1 MKHRDW
7 YPLFVSGLALGVAFA
22 CGTGGDRKTVIP
34 PKDKSGNLRVVGTP
48 IDLDAK
54 QVVTFDGLKSEL
66 LEAQCATC
74 HSSQIQSEVDFRQW
88 AVESDKAW
96 DQTKLWIK
104 VAILKDMPP
113 KNPLSSEMLRNVQSY
128 LSGKSLE
135 LLEKDPFLSGTSTP
149 EPTPEP
155 SSNGAISKTERALT
169 FSKLQD
175 EVFQPGKCASCH
187 GTVVKS
193 AHDLEQASWI
203 SQRLPASEQ
212 KLLVRTHIDVP
223 KGSIMPPPSVAVLT
237 EEQKSLIRDFVE
249 LYLTST
255 QNEPVFVLKTIAP
268 TPSPVPTML
277 PSAQPTPLPT
287 AEPTSLPTAEPTP
300 LPPVVPT
307 PRPTPY
313 VPNPKVIKEFR
324 RVFNRSCAWCH
335 GSGSFL
341 ASDLSTEA
349 NMRRSGYIGTG
360 GYQYSSLYQSVV
372 TGDMPGFPF
381 RRLNQNELKTVKNY
395 VEELQKK

>member
-1 MKHRDW
+1 
-7 YPLFVSGLALGVAFA
+7 
-22 CGTGGDRKTVIP
+22 
-34 PKDKSGNLRVVGTP
+34 
-48 IDLDAK
+48 
-54 QVVTFDGLKSEL
+54 
-66 LEAQCATC
+66 
-74 HSSQIQSEVDFRQW
+74 
-88 AVESDKAW
+88 
-96 DQTKLWIK
+96 
-104 VAILKDMPP
+104 
-113 KNPLSSEMLRNVQSY
+113 
-128 LSGKSLE
+128 
-135 LLEKDPFLSGTSTP
+135 
-149 EPTPEP
+149 
-155 SSNGAISKTERALT
+155 
-169 FSKLQD
+169 
-175 EVFQPGKCASCH
+175 
-187 GTVVKS
+187 
-193 AHDLEQASWI
+193 
-203 SQRLPASEQ
+203 
-212 KLLVRTHIDVP
+212 
-223 KGSIMPPPSVAVLT
+223 
-237 EEQKSLIRDFVE
+237 
-249 LYLTST
+249 
-255 QNEPVFVLKTIAP
+255 VLKTIAP